1 MDYQFLWQCLLVAIR
16 YIPITLYL
24 SLSAYAIGL
33 VVGVPM
39 ALARYFKIPVLARFF
54 EWWINLTNAIQILL
68 ILTVFYLFL
77 ASCLT
82 PLGQECQ
89 FQIFKSSIPV
99 LGNIITNLIKGS
111 SLVSAVSVVDL
122 LNAVLIKSQTNYKYL
137 EAYIAA
143 AIVYWPVCTAITQGV
158 NLLSIWKLKGGLAS

>member
-54 EWWINLTNAIQILL
+54 EWWINLTNAIQLLL

-82 PLGQECQ
+82 PLGHLFGQEC
-89 FQIFKSSIPV
+89 
-99 LGNIITNLIKGS
+99 
-111 SLVSAVSVVDL
+111 
-122 LNAVLIKSQTNYKYL
+122 
-137 EAYIAA
+137 
-143 AIVYWPVCTAITQGV
+143 
-158 NLLSIWKLKGGLAS
+158 